1 MKQHLGTL
9 AIIIAAAAV
18 LSAQVPGQLPGVR
31 YYSGQNVAPVFE
43 GWEKNPDGTFSFVF
57 GYLNRNYEEQ
67 PEIPVGAENMFSPG
81 PADRGQPTHF
91 YPRRQQFMFKVNVP
105 ADFGSKELTWTLK
118 RDGKTESAVAH
129 LALEWELTEIVYS
142 QNRGGLARDSVTA
155 LPNKGPSVTI
165 DGTAKLT
172 ATVGAPLALT
182 ATANDDGIPKPS
194 GRGGGGAAGAGRA
207 GGAAGAGR
215 GGGAAGAGRG
225 AAGGA
230 AAGAAPDGA
239 APPPTPQRGD
249 AAGRGG
255 RGGTQQ
261 GPALST
267 VKSSP
272 IQQAVV
278 RPATTGL
285 AVTWLH
291 WRGPGTVTFT
301 PTMMVAKE
309 GKVSTEAKFSQPGTY
324 VLRAFADDGVLL
336 STADVTVVVK

>member
-1 MKQHLGTL
+1 
-9 AIIIAAAAV
+9 
-18 LSAQVPGQLPGVR
+18 VR

-91 YPRRQQFMFKVNVP
+91 YPRRQQFMFKVTVP
-105 ADFGSKELTWTLK
+105 ADFGSKELVWTLK
-118 RDGKTESAVAH
+118 RDGKSESAVAH

-155 LPNKGPSVTI
+155 LPNKPPSVTI
-165 DGTAKLT
+165 EGTGKLT
-172 ATVGAPLALT
+172 ATVGAPLALS
-182 ATANDDGIPKPS
+182 ATAKDDGIPKPAA
-194 GRGGGGAAGAGRA
+194 GRGGGGGGAAGAA
-207 GGAAGAGR
+207 GG
-215 GGGAAGAGRG
+215 GAGRG
-225 AAGGA
+225 AGGGRGAAAGA

-239 APPPTPQRGD
+239 APPPTPQRGGG
-249 AAGRGG
+249 AGGG
-255 RGGTQQ
+255 RGAGGGQ

-291 WRGPGTVTFT
+291 WRGPGQVTFT

-324 VLRAFADDGVLL
+324 VLRAFADDGVMLAT
-336 STADVTVVVK
+336 SDVTVVVK

>member
-1 MKQHLGTL
+1 MRSRVAIL
-9 AIIIAAAAV
+9 AALILTTAA

-43 GWEKNPDGTFSFVF
+43 GWEKNPDGTFNFVF
-57 GYLNRNYEEQ
+57 GYLNRNYEEN
-67 PEIPVGAENMFSPG
+67 PEIPVGADNMFSPG
-81 PADRGQPTHF
+81 QADRGQPTRF
-91 YPRRQQFMFKVNVP
+91 YPRRQQFMFKVTVP

-118 RDGKTESAVAH
+118 RDGKSESAVAH

-155 LPNKGPSVTI
+155 LPNKGPTVTI
-165 DGTAKLT
+165 DGPGKLT
-172 ATVGAPLALT
+172 ASTSAPLALT
-182 ATANDDGIPKPS
+182 ATASDDGVPKP
-194 GRGGGGAAGAGRA
+194 
-207 GGAAGAGR
+207 AGR
-215 GGGAAGAGRG
+215 GGGAGGGGGAGRG
-225 AAGGA
+225 AGAAAGAGGA
-230 AAGAAPDGA
+230 AAAGATPPPPGG
-239 APPPTPQRGD
+239 APPNPQRGD
-249 AAGRGG
+249 AGG
-255 RGGTQQ
+255 RGRGAGGGQ

-291 WRGPGTVTFT
+291 WRGPGQVTFT

-336 STADVTVVVK
+336 ATSDVTVVVK